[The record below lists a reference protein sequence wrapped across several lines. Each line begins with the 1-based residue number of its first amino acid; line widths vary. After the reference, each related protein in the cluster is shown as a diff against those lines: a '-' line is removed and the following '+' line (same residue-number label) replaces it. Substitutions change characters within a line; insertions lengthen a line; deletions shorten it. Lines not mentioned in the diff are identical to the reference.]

1 MREAGNDEGWW
12 TRGKREEG
20 IGTEK
25 GRTGVTGE
33 DTRVNDGT
41 LEEFLEGTSGAE
53 SGGEEGFDS
62 CVALELIGVGLVGK
76 LGGSWRRGSCAI
88 VWNV

>member
-1 MREAGNDEGWW
+1 MVDA
-12 TRGKREEG
+12 REEG

-53 SGGEEGFDS
+53 LEGKKVS
-62 CVALELIGVGLVGK
+62 
-76 LGGSWRRGSCAI
+76 I
-88 VWNV
+88 VVWLLN